1 MSTTTNDTKN
11 IKIFCY
17 LERRIEQGSAR
28 KSGTALHMQNH
39 RRCRDRS
46 ASSDL
51 SPSPRHPSLEPP
63 QTAAKPQQSDSC
75 SSGNPFEDNPRL
87 LNPFEESSASSMN
100 PFETSFESDGPT
112 PRVSVTMDDK
122 AAVEPEGGTTAA
134 DVLDAAMTR
143 DSSMA
148 SSYDNMAE
156 TMADKMADNDHVI
169 RSDRSSPSSFDVAD
183 TLNNESAEAMTKS
196 CDSITTLQEV
206 LEDYESVMSGI
217 GDLLITNFFKVSIAG
232 QYAYQVS
239 NTANKKPLNFN

>member
-1 MSTTTNDTKN
+1 
-11 IKIFCY
+11 
-17 LERRIEQGSAR
+17 
-28 KSGTALHMQNH
+28 
-39 RRCRDRS
+39 
-46 ASSDL
+46 
-51 SPSPRHPSLEPP
+51 
-63 QTAAKPQQSDSC
+63 
-75 SSGNPFEDNPRL
+75 L
-87 LNPFEESSASSMN
+87 LNPFEESSASSTN

-122 AAVEPEGGTTAA
+122 AAAVEPPEGGTTVA

-143 DSSMA
+143 DSSMS

-156 TMADKMADNDHVI
+156 NMADKMADNDHVV

-183 TLNNESAEAMTKS
+183 TLNNEAAEAMTKS

-232 QYAYQVS
+232 QVS
-239 NTANKKPLNFN
+239 NTANKKPIDLINSFLLPKNTLKNTKLWILSVQLTH